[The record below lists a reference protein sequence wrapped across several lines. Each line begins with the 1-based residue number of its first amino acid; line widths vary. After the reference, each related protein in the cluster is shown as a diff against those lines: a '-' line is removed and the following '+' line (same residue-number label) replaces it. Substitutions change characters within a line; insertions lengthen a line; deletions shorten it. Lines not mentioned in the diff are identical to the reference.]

1 MPELT
6 GHRSDKPGD
15 LGNRKGLAIHDEAF
29 CGDLGESSHGAR
41 SVHTAD
47 QRPIAADRN
56 GLAEDRDPG
65 RRRRRASRSRS
76 QSCAPDGCA
85 PGAKVDC
92 HSLGSWF
99 PGKPSPGGW
108 GWFMPGMLHQRITG
122 WFPMCFR
129 SKRTLKSADRIG
141 QIHEERVDPGV
152 LATD

>member
-1 MPELT
+1 MPSASVLDARKTDNIAADGRIPTRGAWARSLINQPCSPPRAEDDVLLPELT
-6 GHRSDKPGD
+6 GHRNDKPGD

-29 CGDLGESSHGAR
+29 CGDLGEASHGAR

-92 HSLGSWF
+92 HSLAS
-99 PGKPSPGGW
+99 
-108 GWFMPGMLHQRITG
+108 
-122 WFPMCFR
+122 
-129 SKRTLKSADRIG
+129 
-141 QIHEERVDPGV
+141 
-152 LATD
+152 